1 LFAAKEAAEVLANPE
16 GRWMSFSI
24 NNEDKVI
31 LQKSGLPEH
40 LSKLENLDVPV
51 TLQSLILDLQD
62 AGEVTLI
69 WIMFSKYSLHLC
81 CDSSAT
87 ST

>member
-1 LFAAKEAAEVLANPE
+1 
-16 GRWMSFSI
+16 MSFSI

-31 LQKSGLPEH
+31 LQKFGLPEH

-69 WIMFSKYSLHLC
+69 WITFQNILYIFVVTLRNINLIMAKF
-81 CDSSAT
+81 T
-87 ST
+87 